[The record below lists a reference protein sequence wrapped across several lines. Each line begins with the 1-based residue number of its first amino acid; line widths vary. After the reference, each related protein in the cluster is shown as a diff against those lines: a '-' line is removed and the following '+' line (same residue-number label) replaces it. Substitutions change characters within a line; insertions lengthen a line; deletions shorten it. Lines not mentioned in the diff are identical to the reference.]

1 MPRNARAAIRLV
13 LVSGALAMPAA
24 AIAQDVPPPSAAQPA
39 PPTAPTIVRA
49 YRPNIADED
58 WSFLENRALRSDVF
72 DPVKYISLWNG
83 RSYLTLAGEARIRPE
98 GLRVRAAPGEDSTVD
113 NYVFQ
118 RYLFAAD
125 WHLGKRL
132 RLFGELQSGLIDG
145 KIASPRPTDRNVAS
159 IHQGFVEYHSPKPST
174 SLRPGGQF
182 MARVGRQEMAIGS
195 SRLISARQ
203 GLNVKR
209 SFDGL
214 VLGYDT
220 MRWGVEGGTARLVA
234 VGAGAFDDA
243 STGDQK
249 FWGASATRRGVFLP
263 RVAVTAYYLG
273 LDQRESF
280 YVQGVGSERRHTV
293 GGKFG
298 GVWKAFDF
306 TYDLIGQ
313 WGEFAGAPTR
323 AWAVAIENSYRQAS
337 WPLRP
342 RFTLRVNS
350 ATGDRDPDN
359 PRLDA
364 FNPLFP
370 GNSYSGSVGLLGPT
384 NLTDV
389 TPAVQLLFPRRVL
402 VAFEGPS
409 YFRTSVQDGVYNIE
423 LRPLPIVAPGAGR
436 YVGSNPAIVVLWTA
450 TNHLSLTGVIT
461 RFLPGAA
468 VEPSFIRHGFG
479 FYSSSFTYRF

>member
-1 MPRNARAAIRLV
+1 MPRNARASLGLV
-13 LVSGALAMPAA
+13 LVSGALAMPAVA
-24 AIAQDVPPPSAAQPA
+24 TAQDVPPPSAAQPA
-39 PPTAPTIVRA
+39 APPTAPKIVRA

-58 WSFLENRALRSDVF
+58 WSFLENKALRQDFF

-83 RSYLTLAGEARIRPE
+83 RSYLTLAGEVRIRPE
-98 GLRVRAAPGEDSTVD
+98 GLRVRAAPGEESTVD

-125 WHLGKRL
+125 WHLGNRL

-145 KIASPRPTDRNVAS
+145 KIASPRPTDEDVAGL
-159 IHQGFVEYHSPKPST
+159 HQAFVEYHSPKD
-174 SLRPGGQF
+174 RPRQVLV
-182 MARVGRQEMAIGS
+182 RVGRQEMTIGS

-214 VLGYDT
+214 VLGYNAA
-220 MRWGVEGGTARLVA
+220 RWSIEGGAARLVE
-234 VGAGAFDDA
+234 VGAGAFDDT
-243 STGDQK
+243 STGDHK
-249 FWGASATRRGVFLP
+249 FWGASATRRGVFVP
-263 RVAVTAYYLG
+263 GVALGWYYLG
-273 LDQRESF
+273 VDQKESF
-280 YVQGVGSERRHTV
+280 YVQGVGAERRHTV
-293 GGKFG
+293 GAKFG

-306 TYDLIGQ
+306 NYDLIGQ
-313 WGEFAGAPTR
+313 WGEFAGAPAR
-323 AWAVAIENSYRQAS
+323 AWAVAVENSYRRAD

-342 RFTLRVNS
+342 RFTLRINS
-350 ATGDRDPDN
+350 ATGDRDPDD
-359 PRLDA
+359 PRLEA

-384 NLTDV
+384 NLSDV
-389 TPAVQLLFPRRVL
+389 TPAVQLLFPRRFL
-402 VAFEGPS
+402 IAFEYSS
-409 YFRTSVQDGVYNIE
+409 YFRSSVHDGVYNIE
-423 LRPLPIVAPGAGR
+423 LRPLPIIAPDADR

-468 VEPSFIRHGFG
+468 VEQSFIRHGFG